1 VPSGYSNNGDFTLDL
16 AIEIIRWCGIAVCI
30 YVFFKFIHVPVITI
44 KHDVVEQKAEVPVDP
59 TFREEWD
66 KELKKRNS

>member
-1 VPSGYSNNGDFTLDL
+1 LDL
-16 AIEIIRWCGIAVCI
+16 AIEIVRWLGVAGCV
-30 YVFFKFIHVPVITI
+30 YVFFKFAHEKPIMFTI

-66 KELKKRNS
+66 KELKKRNA